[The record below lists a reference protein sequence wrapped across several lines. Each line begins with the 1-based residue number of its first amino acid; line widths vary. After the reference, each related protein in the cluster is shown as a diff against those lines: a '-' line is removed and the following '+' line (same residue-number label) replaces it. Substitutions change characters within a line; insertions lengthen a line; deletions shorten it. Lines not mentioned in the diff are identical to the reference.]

1 MSERTHPEEMA
12 EMSMD
17 DAELGRSIRDHLC
30 AHNQVARYRGRTR
43 AGRRGTW
50 PCSATTSKKI
60 PMNIRVWEAK
70 ITLKDDH
77 GEDRTVPRSTLN
89 MARIFDMV
97 ENLKQAAETERQL
110 AHRIRE
116 NGMGHVV
123 DGLRNRR
130 PPEPGPPA

>member
-30 AHNQVARYRGRTR
+30 AHNQVARYRAELEQ
-43 AGRRGTW
+43 AGEAMALLGDNL
-50 PCSATTSKKI
+50 KKD
-60 PMNIRVWEAK
+60 PPNIRVWEAK

>member
-30 AHNQVARYRGRTR
+30 AHNQVARYRAELEQ
-43 AGRRGTW
+43 AGEAMALLGDNLKRD
-50 PCSATTSKKI
+50 PL
-60 PMNIRVWEAK
+60 NIRVREAK
-70 ITLKDDH
+70 IILKDDH
-77 GEDRTVPRSTLN
+77 CEDRTVPRSMLN
-89 MARIFDMV
+89 IARIFDMV